1 MERVGRISVPWLIV
15 TLVLGLTGVARTAY
29 GYGYG
34 VGKDPFI
41 EAFKAINKALNAT
54 PANWKEVENQFG
66 TVRTVV
72 EKMDKDYKADLLGRI
87 ESAIQAGA
95 QGTDPAQQSKTLVA
109 GFHKTFVYLVKHK
122 LENAETNLQKF
133 STAKALVTEAKQYYD
148 VLAPL
153 VKKAGPGDDTGI
165 RKAFEAAMKALG
177 NPGAFGMG
185 AKPPDPGEFKAQASA
200 IEETLKKHF

>member
-1 MERVGRISVPWLIV
+1 MRRRYVPWLAL
-15 TLVLGLTGVARTAY
+15 TLVLGLTGVAGPAF

-34 VGKDPFI
+34 AGKDPVI
-41 EAFKAINKALNAT
+41 EAYKAINRALSAS
-54 PANWKEVENQFG
+54 PANWKEVEKQFG
-66 TVRTVV
+66 SVRTVV

-95 QGTDPAQQSKTLVA
+95 QGTDPGQQSKAVVA
-109 GFHKTFVYLVKHK
+109 GFHRTFLYLIKHK
-122 LENAETNLQKF
+122 LENAEANLEKF

-148 VLAPL
+148 VLTPLIKKTAP
-153 VKKAGPGDDTGI
+153 ADDSGM
-165 RKAFEAAMKALG
+165 RKAFETAMKALG

-185 AKPPDPGEFKAQASA
+185 AKPPDPGEFKTQASA